1 MENKNLIQVQPE
13 VGKMAKAGA
22 VFLILWGIL
31 HIWVGAEGAHQYFA
45 SDVGSLWK
53 MLVGGKNAP
62 FEAIQIS
69 ADTITANAQKHLI
82 LNFCLDVGG
91 YGVLGIILAFLIY
104 KKGSWSAYFIALI
117 AIGICDLSFAFS
129 MVTSGIIELN
139 WGTVSGPIIWVVAI
153 ILIPFGLPKFHP
165 KTSLN

>member
-1 MENKNLIQVQPE
+1 MESKNLIQIKPE

-31 HIWVGAEGAHQYFA
+31 HIWVGTEGAHQYFV

-53 MLVGGKNAP
+53 MLIGGKNAP
-62 FEAIQIS
+62 FEAIQITT
-69 ADTITANAQKHLI
+69 DTITANAQKHLI

-91 YGVLGIILAFLIY
+91 YGVLGIILALLIY

-117 AIGICDLSFAFS
+117 VIGICDLSFAFS
-129 MVTSGIIELN
+129 MVTSGIIQLS

-153 ILIPFGLPKFHP
+153 ILIPFGLPKF
-165 KTSLN
+165 KVGSGLN

>member
-1 MENKNLIQVQPE
+1 MESSNQIQGQPQ

-22 VFLILWGIL
+22 LFLVLWGIL
-31 HIWVGAEGAHQYFA
+31 HIWVGAAGALQYVT

-62 FEAIQIS
+62 FNAVQITTD
-69 ADTITANAQKHLI
+69 AITANAQKHLI

-91 YGVLGIILAFLIY
+91 YGVLGVILAWLIY
-104 KKGSWSAYFIALI
+104 RRGSWSAYFIALI

-129 MVTSGIIELN
+129 MVTPGIIELN
-139 WGTVSGPIIWVVAI
+139 WGTVSGPIIWVIAV
-153 ILIPFGLPKFHP
+153 ILIPFGLPK
-165 KTSLN
+165 NR